1 MSEVLSPFDWTCQ
14 LIVGRLKQFFGE
26 AQQASEADACSSP
39 LQPGADDALLDALKS
54 LDIAVDGETA
64 YLVNACRL
72 ALLEPFD
79 EPLADDLRLL
89 CERQWTRYGKSN
101 RNGASSAQVLASWQ
115 QRLQQLADA
124 SGDRTLLCLL
134 GHSEPAHDA
143 VGATTYV
150 SGKHPAAT
158 APSMVYPIS
167 ADAFVVLAASVGLF
181 CDEPPPFA
189 KNAQG
194 ICDRALYRL
203 DRREYTVRFARPAD
217 IDSLERLEDLCWI
230 PPLRSSRDSLLARI
244 QAFPQGQ
251 FVLEL
256 GGEVKGVIYSQ
267 RIHDEAELSRHD
279 MDNVHRLHDPAG
291 SVVQLL
297 AVNIDPDS
305 QNLACGDQLLEF
317 MLQRSSLQQGVKKIV
332 AVTLCKNFSA
342 EQGLSF
348 GEYVAGPGK
357 DRDRVLHFHH
367 AHGAGITAVLPGYRP
382 RDLAN
387 QGNGVLVE
395 YDLAQRRQCRLSRK
409 ALTPVTVE
417 VSAKVDTIEARR
429 FILETISALIG
440 EAHAIDSEQPLME
453 SGLDSAG
460 LLALKPKLEAHFGK
474 RLKPSFFFTFNTPQ
488 KIVDFFCDEAE
499 VSPQGEPGSTHN
511 RKDAPIADDTAE
523 TGDGTGD
530 KTFPHDESD
539 VAIIGLACRFPHG
552 IDDLDG
558 LWEVLDSQR
567 DMIAEYPATRGP
579 WPHGGGIE
587 RGGFLIDGECFD
599 ASFFRMS
606 PSEAEVTDPQQRLLS
621 EVSWA
626 CFEDACV
633 VPAALRGTDT
643 GVFVGASNSD
653 YAHLL
658 QEIGAEVEAH
668 SAVGNSLAVLANRLS
683 YFYDFHGPSLLI
695 DTACSSSIVAL
706 HSAVQSLRAGDC
718 RLALVGGVNFI
729 CNPRISLAYQ
739 KAGMLAPDG
748 KCKVFD
754 DSANGYVRSEG
765 AAMLLLKPLRDA
777 IADGNH
783 IHAIIKGSAV
793 NHGGQAAGLTVPNP
807 QRQATLLVSAWRNAR
822 IDPSRI
828 SYLEAHGTGTSL
840 GDPIEIEGMRAA
852 FGGSL
857 PAATGASCG
866 IGSVKSNIGH
876 LESAAGLAGL
886 LKVVAAMAHRR
897 LPASIHIANINSEI
911 ALQGTAL
918 HIQTTS
924 QEWTATLPRV
934 AGVSSFG
941 SGGANGHVVVQEYV
955 APSPLNVCGENAFPD
970 GNLFV
975 LSAID
980 EAGLRRNV
988 RVVIDW
994 LRSGP
999 STQHFIDALHTW
1011 QCGRTAFK
1019 YRLAVHVR
1027 DFDELALKLH
1037 AWLETGG
1044 REVGFAK
1051 LDASLREDHR
1061 ESSQRNEAQ
1070 WNEALARHDW
1080 AALAQRWL
1088 QGCHGEWRGLY
1099 DALPSAP
1106 KFLKLPGYAF
1116 SKDRHWVPVQRM
1128 LSSPF
1133 LTHSADEIGV
1143 ETKYLQ
1149 PVWERHELP
1158 DAVDDRDLADIETH
1172 VFIWTTH
1179 KLDEPAL
1186 RKAMPAC
1193 RLTVA
1198 YAVGDTPASRYASL
1212 ASRCFGYIGTLLREK
1227 SSAKV
1232 RFQLVT
1238 DDPGD
1243 GDWIFGLRGLLK
1255 TASIEEPRL
1264 DWQIMTLPADASITE
1279 LQTHLA
1285 SNQHA
1290 FESGASIKYTDT
1302 ARLVRRWEQLPKTAI
1317 HGAPASLRSDGAYLI
1332 TGGLGGLGRL
1342 FARQILDAAPD
1353 AHVIV
1358 TGRSAVDDRID
1369 AEVESWD
1376 AGARLEYR
1384 RLLLDKHEDVE
1395 ALIAS
1400 LRSDGVQLRGIL
1412 HCAGQV
1418 ADNFIVNKSADEFA
1432 HVLAP
1437 KIGGTLYLDEATRD
1451 IDLDFFMLFSSVMS
1465 ETGNAGQSDYA
1476 CANGFLDHY
1485 ATYRNAL
1492 VAKGLRRGHSVS
1504 INWPLWRDGGMQVDA
1519 SALALLKETRGM
1531 VPMPTAVGLE
1541 FFKAQDWRNAQQ
1553 VLILH
1558 GDSRQL
1564 YEELLVNTSRH
1575 VSHVGHVDAAELLAA
1590 TRSALAALVA
1600 EQLKLPV
1607 EKLDVEE
1614 ELAHYGIDSIFVNK
1628 INLAL
1633 SRHFSAVSK
1642 TLFFQYRTV
1651 AEIAEHLAA
1660 QYADECRAWTLK
1672 KASAAALTALASTT
1686 AGRIA
1691 RESNARHATA
1701 QVESGDDAIAIIGMS
1716 GVFPQARNLDEYW
1729 RNLAAGRDCVTE
1741 VPLVRWDIDEF
1752 YEPDVQRA
1760 MAQGK
1765 SYCKFG
1771 AFVDEFAQFDP
1782 MFFGISPREAVNI
1795 DPHERL
1801 FLQEAW
1807 RAMEDAGY
1815 SSEAMRQ
1822 RHRRRVGVFVGV
1834 TKTEFELNA
1843 AHDPGAAGQW
1853 YPRTSFSS
1861 VANRLSFFMDLSGPS
1876 MPVDTMCSSSLTA
1889 IHTACEQIRLGSCEA
1904 AFAGGVNL
1912 YLHPS
1917 AYYYLSSLR
1926 MLSSDGRC
1934 RSFGDNGSGFVPG
1947 EGAAVVLLKA
1957 LNRAVADGDHV
1968 HGVIVA
1974 THVNHGGRTHGFMVP
1989 NPRAQAALIRESLDK
2004 AGINARHVSY
2014 IEAHG
2019 TGTALGDPIEVEG
2032 LQQAFAFDTAD
2043 RQFCALGSAKSNIGH
2058 LEAAAGIAGLLKVLL
2073 QMRHQQ
2079 LAPTLHAEK
2088 TNPNIQFASGAF
2100 VLNRE
2105 LRAWDRP
2112 VVDGRTLPRIAGVSS
2127 FGAGGVNAHVLVQEY
2142 ETPHVESADQPSSYE
2157 TLALIPLSAFRPE
2170 QLVSRARQLLEFT
2183 RADGQASDIHR
2194 IAYTLQI
2201 GRDPMS
2207 HRVAFIVDSIDAL
2220 RAELEAFIDGRIG
2233 GVTCVASAADHSG
2246 ARAQQI
2252 QDVDACLAEHGRVD
2266 LRRLATLWASGA
2278 PVEWQRLH
2286 RGKSSPRRLN
2296 LPTYPFAAET
2306 YWRGRLASIGA
2317 TSDSGSS
2324 SIAASRPP
2332 AQNHALPDESDVLHA
2347 IPVWQTLDDKSA
2359 SNHEV
2364 FYTHV
2369 VLLCDVDILAPALA
2383 AALDQGNAVAGD
2395 SRCVGFSASG
2405 SDVAERY
2412 QSIAVQ
2418 CFEALRELARDPSTA
2433 RTLVQCVIPNGHEG
2447 QIYRGLSALL
2457 RTVAMEQSRFV
2468 GQVVGIDAGIGADAL
2483 AARLHGLKHQPSAAL
2498 VQCQR
2503 DHMQALDWQPVKLRS
2518 AAGSV
2523 YKDDG
2528 VYVITGGLGALGR
2541 VFAENIVDQCAH
2553 ATIILT
2559 GRSLLTDAIVQDVNS
2574 LQRAHTHVA
2583 YLQLDLND
2591 IGSVSAAFDD
2601 LVSRYRT
2608 INGIIHCAGMISDNL
2623 LAKKSTQDFRATLLP
2638 KVTGT
2643 RHLDSASRHLD
2654 LDFFVVFSSIASA
2667 MGSIGQSDY
2676 AAANGFMDHF
2686 IQYRRELVR
2695 RGERSGASVSINWP
2709 YWQHGGMRIDA
2720 TTQAV
2725 LAQSIGMQPMA
2736 TAVGLSAFHDCVA
2749 TNRAQMVVAQG
2760 DPAKLLARLRGQSIV
2775 EHAAP
2780 SVAAAHGVLTIDR
2793 IQKELRL
2800 MLATVLHARP
2810 EDIEL
2815 RKPLVELG
2823 LDSVLG
2829 TEFVL
2834 AINHKFATTLSTVG
2848 IYDHPNV
2855 FALAQ
2860 YLEAAQPRAQEST
2873 NAVREQPAR
2882 YAASAAHS
2890 YRDSGNMDAH
2900 RSQGRSEKLAVIGMS
2915 GRYPQAGNLEE
2926 YWQNLATAKN
2936 SIVGIPDSRWD
2947 AAAYF
2952 DADPDAEGKMYSR
2965 SMGILDNADAFDPR
2979 FFRITPQEALYM
2991 DPEQRL
2997 FLQEGYRALE
3007 DAGYVGS
3014 DADGLN
3020 CGVYLGMES
3029 SEYSWQY
3036 ATSPRISE
3044 TITGNHSAI
3053 AASRLS
3059 YFLNLKGPALA
3070 IDTAC
3075 SSSLV
3080 ATHLAC
3086 QALRAGEIELAL
3098 VGGVRLW
3105 LSPVTHIGMCKA
3117 RMLSVSGQ
3125 CRTFDDAAD
3134 GIVMGEGVGAVV
3146 LKRLSDAER
3155 DGDEIHGVILA
3166 SAINQDGRT
3175 NGITAPSIKSQIALE
3190 RQLYRD
3196 HDIHPESISYIEA
3209 HGTGTKLGDPIEL
3222 QALATVFKEQTQREG
3237 FCALG
3242 SVKTNIGHTAAAS
3255 GIASLHKV
3263 LLCLK
3268 HRRLVPTLNVENE
3281 NHHFDFKHS
3290 PFYVNRENKA
3300 WQPALGDKRRACV
3313 SSFGFSG
3320 TNAHLVLEEY
3330 LPPVGIDKAAA
3341 VHGELLIPLSARNAV
3356 QLKQKARDLLAF
3368 IERHAPPVGEP
3379 DSTIANR
3386 LPSLAYMLQVGR
3398 AAMEERAGFVV
3409 RSLDELKAGLRA
3421 LGEDAADTVGVQ
3433 RGRVVEDDE
3442 TLGLWNTDEDLRL
3455 TLDKWLSEQK
3465 LEKLLGLWTKGV
3477 DFEWR
3482 KLYGAALPTRMSLP
3496 TYPFAEERFWIA
3508 RDDQEMPVTQREQT
3522 GNHLHPLVHRNISDL
3537 GRQAYRTRLNA
3548 GAFYL
3553 NDHRVNGARVLPGV
3567 AYLEMARA
3575 ALALALPAVDDRLI
3589 EFRDHAWIQPI
3600 VVDSN
3605 SDIEVTIALFD
3616 NGDDATAEYSIDYE
3630 ITSESDEAST
3640 LHCRGTMHCDT
3651 MRPALEGEA
3660 FESELL
3666 EGELFESVEPY
3677 ESIDIVALDDAL
3689 DGVHYEQHALYERFA
3704 ALGLRYGPS
3713 MQGIVGL
3720 KTDDEEVLALL
3731 QLPDNSDSEA
3741 QAYVLHPAI
3750 MDAAMQCTICLLAGF
3765 GTASATA
3772 AMPFSFDTMRVYAAT
3787 SSDMLAW
3794 VRPAMG
3800 SGASGLRSFDI
3811 DVMDRHGTSC
3821 VQIRGL
3827 VSRAAALSIAPAAG
3841 SRALS
3846 APVSTARKPSKSAG
3860 TATLRSLLPRWNPV
3874 LFGDDTV
3881 RPAPG
3886 EKVLLLSG
3894 GERAFGWLQSALVDL
3909 QHSPIAP
3916 DASIESIKAT
3926 LSALSFDHLVWLAP
3940 DLCDDAPAD
3949 VVASQ
3954 NAGVLTL
3961 FRIIKALTQLD
3972 HFEHEL
3978 KITVATCMTQLVD
3991 DADSV
3996 QPHHAGVPGMIG
4008 SIAKE
4013 VPQWRFRLLDIE
4025 SIDRLTAREVLAL
4038 PWDEQGNGLAYRN
4051 SEWYRQEFAEVTR
4064 LPTSNPGYKHN
4075 GVYVVIGGAGG
4086 LGEVW
4091 TRYMVEHFDANV
4103 IWIGRR
4109 PLDDRI
4115 EAKLDDIAVS
4125 GKRPHYVAAD
4135 ASDESALASAVR
4147 WIGERFAKIDGVVHS
4162 ALVLQDQSVRSMDE
4176 TVFRQSLA
4184 AKVDVSVNLE
4194 RVFRD
4199 HDLDFMLFFSSLSS
4213 FYRGAGQSNY
4223 SAGCTFKDSFAH
4235 SMRATHGYPVKI
4247 VNWGY
4252 WGSVGIVTDEF
4263 YRKRMETLGFGSIE
4277 PEEAMQ
4283 ALQQF
4288 VASDMEQLAFAK
4300 VLADAALDEML
4311 VSEEIRYYADSEKFN
4326 ESSSDVVTAS

>member
-1 MSEVLSPFDWTCQ
+1 MSEALSTFDRTCR
-14 LIVGRLKQFFGE
+14 LIVGRLEQCFGE
-26 AQQASEADACSSP
+26 AQRVSEADACLSP
-39 LQPGADDALLDALKS
+39 LELGADDALRDALAS
-54 LDIAVDGETA
+54 LDIAVDGEMA
-64 YLVNACRL
+64 CLVNACRL
-72 ALLEPFD
+72 ALRASFD
-79 EPLADDLRLL
+79 EPLSDDLGLL
-89 CERQWTRYGKSN
+89 SQHQWARYGKGK
-101 RNGASSAQVLASWQ
+101 RNAAAPVHVLASWQ

-124 SGDRTLLCLL
+124 AGDSTLLCLL
-134 GHSEPAHDA
+134 GHSEPAS
-143 VGATTYV
+143 GAAGASTYIP
-150 SGKHPAAT
+150 GKNPAAT
-158 APSMVYPIS
+158 SLATAYPIS

-181 CDEPPPFA
+181 CDEPPPFE
-189 KNAQG
+189 KNAET
-194 ICDRALYRL
+194 ICDRVLYRL
-203 DRREYTVRFARPAD
+203 GRREYTVRFARPTD
-217 IDSLERLEDLCWI
+217 IDALERLEDLCWI
-230 PPLRSSRDSLLARI
+230 PQLRTSREHLLARI
-244 QAFPQGQ
+244 RAFPQGQ
-251 FVLEL
+251 FALEI

-267 RIHDEAELSRHD
+267 RIHDEADLFRQD
-279 MDNVHRLHDPAG
+279 MDTVHRLHDPAG
-291 SVVQLL
+291 NVVQLL

-317 MLQRSSLQQGVKKIV
+317 MLQRSSLQQGVRKIV

-342 EQGLSF
+342 EQGLKF
-348 GEYVAGPGK
+348 EEYVTGPGK
-357 DRDRVLHFHH
+357 DCDRVLHFHH

-409 ALTPVTVE
+409 ALAPTTAAAV
-417 VSAKVDTIEARR
+417 ADTTDARR
-429 FILETISALIG
+429 FILETISALID
-440 EAHAIDSEQPLME
+440 EAHSIDPERPLME

-460 LLALKPKLEAHFGK
+460 LLALKPRLETHFGK

-488 KIVDFFCDEAE
+488 KIVDFFCAGTQ
-499 VSPQGEPGSTHN
+499 VPAQGGIEPSRN
-511 RKDAPIADDTAE
+511 RKGASIADDTAASKTE
-523 TGDGTGD
+523 DGAG
-530 KTFPHDESD
+530 PYHESD
-539 VAIIGLACRFPHG
+539 IAIVGLACRLPHG

-558 LWEVLDSQR
+558 LWDVLESQR
-567 DMIAEYPATRGP
+567 DVIAGYPATRGP

-633 VPAALRGTDT
+633 VPATLRGTDT

-658 QEIGAEVEAH
+658 QDIGAEVEAH

-695 DTACSSSIVAL
+695 DTACSSSMVAL

-718 RLALVGGVNFI
+718 RIALVGGVNFI

-748 KCKVFD
+748 RCKVFD
-754 DSANGYVRSEG
+754 DSADGYVRSEG
-765 AAMLLLKPLRDA
+765 AVMLLLKPLRDA
-777 IADGNH
+777 IADGH
-783 IHAIIKGSAV
+783 RIHAVIKGSAV

-807 QRQATLLVSAWRNAR
+807 QRQATLLASAWRNAR
-822 IDPSRI
+822 VDPSRI

-840 GDPIEIEGMRAA
+840 GDPIEIEGMRMA
-852 FGGSL
+852 FG
-857 PAATGASCG
+857 AALSATAGTGCG
-866 IGSVKSNIGH
+866 VGSVKSNIGH

-886 LKVVAAMAHRR
+886 LKVVAAMARRR
-897 LPASIHIANINSEI
+897 LPASIHISRINSEI
-911 ALQGTAL
+911 ALQGTSL
-918 HIQTTS
+918 HIQTTP
-924 QEWTATLPRV
+924 QEWHATQPRI

-941 SGGANGHVVVQEYV
+941 SGGANGHVVLQEYV
-955 APSPLNVCGENAFPD
+955 APAALDGSGGTVDSAFPD

-980 EAGLRRNV
+980 EAALRRNA
-988 RVVIDW
+988 RAVIDW
-994 LRSGP
+994 LRSRD
-999 STQHFIDALHTW
+999 SSQHFIDALHTW

-1037 AWLETGG
+1037 AWLESDG

-1051 LDASLREDHR
+1051 IDASAREDHR
-1061 ESSQRNEAQ
+1061 ESSQ
-1070 WNEALARHDW
+1070 WSEALARRDW
-1080 AALAQRWL
+1080 KALAQHWL

-1099 DALPSAP
+1099 DALASAP

-1128 LSSPF
+1128 LSSQF
-1133 LTHSADEIGV
+1133 LTHSADDIGV
-1143 ETKYLQ
+1143 ETQYLQ
-1149 PVWERHELP
+1149 PVWERHDLP
-1158 DAVDDRDLADIETH
+1158 DAVDGQAIDGIETH
-1172 VFIWTTH
+1172 VFVWTTH

-1186 RKAMPAC
+1186 RAALPGC
-1193 RLTVA
+1193 RLTLVN
-1198 YAVGDTPASRYASL
+1198 AVGDTSASRYASL

-1227 SSAKV
+1227 SSTKI

-1238 DDPGD
+1238 EDRGD

-1264 DWQIMTLPADASITE
+1264 DWQIITLPAEVSIAG
-1279 LQTHLA
+1279 LQAHLA

-1302 ARLVRRWEQLPKTAI
+1302 TRLVRRWEQLPKSSA
-1317 HGAPASLRSDGAYLI
+1317 HGAPVSLRSDGAYLI

-1342 FARQILDAAPD
+1342 FAKQILDSAPD

-1358 TGRSAVDDRID
+1358 TGRSAVDDRIEV
-1369 AEVESWD
+1369 EVESWD
-1376 AGARLEYR
+1376 AGSRLEYR
-1384 RLLLDKHEDVE
+1384 RLLLDKRDDVE

-1400 LRSDGVQLRGIL
+1400 LRSDGLQLRGVL

-1465 ETGNAGQSDYA
+1465 ETGNAGQADYA

-1485 ATYRNAL
+1485 AAYRNAL

-1504 INWPLWRDGGMQVDA
+1504 INWPLWRNGGMQVDA

-1531 VPMPTAVGLE
+1531 VPMPTTVGLE

-1564 YEELLVNTSRH
+1564 HEELLVNTSRH
-1575 VSHVGHVDAAELLAA
+1575 ASHAGHVVDAAELLA
-1590 TRSALAALVA
+1590 TTTSALAALVA

-1607 EKLDVEE
+1607 EKLDIEE

-1651 AEIAEHLAA
+1651 AEIAGHLAL
-1660 QYADECRAWTLK
+1660 QYAEECRAWTLK
-1672 KASAAALTALASTT
+1672 KASAAALSALANTT
-1686 AGRIA
+1686 VGGIT
-1691 RESNARHATA
+1691 RESHARHPAA

-1716 GVFPQARNLDEYW
+1716 GVFPQAPDLDAYW
-1729 RNLAAGRDCVTE
+1729 RNLAAGKDCVTE
-1741 VPLVRWDIDEF
+1741 VPLARWDIDEF

-1815 SSEAMRQ
+1815 SSDAMRQ

-1834 TKTEFELNA
+1834 TKTEFELNG
-1843 AHDPGAAGQW
+1843 AHSPGAAGQW

-1861 VANRLSFFMDLSGPS
+1861 IANRLSFFMDLSGPS
-1876 MPVDTMCSSSLTA
+1876 MPIDTMCSSSLTA

-1904 AFAGGVNL
+1904 AFAGAVNL

-1934 RSFGDNGSGFVPG
+1934 RSFGENGSGFVPG
-1947 EGAAVVLLKA
+1947 EGAAVVLLKS

-1968 HGVIVA
+1968 HGVILA

-2004 AGINARHVSY
+2004 AGVNARHVSY

-2088 TNPNIQFASGAF
+2088 TNPNIQFASGSF

-2105 LRAWDRP
+2105 LRAWDKP

-2142 ETPHVESADQPSSYE
+2142 ETSHPVSAEQPSSYE
-2157 TLALIPLSAFRPE
+2157 TQALIPLSAFRPE
-2170 QLVSRARQLLEFT
+2170 QLVARARQLLEFT
-2183 RADGQASDIHR
+2183 GADAEQFDIHR
-2194 IAYTLQI
+2194 IAHTLQA
-2201 GRDPMS
+2201 GRDPMA
-2207 HRVAFIVDSIDAL
+2207 HRVAFIVDSVDAL
-2220 RAELEAFIDGRIG
+2220 RSELEAFVNGRIG
-2233 GVTCVASAADHSG
+2233 GATCVAGAADHG
-2246 ARAQQI
+2246 GTRAQLI
-2252 QDVDACLAEHGRVD
+2252 QDVDACLAEHGRID

-2278 PVEWQRLH
+2278 TVEWQRLH
-2286 RGKSSPRRLN
+2286 RGKSTPRRLN
-2296 LPTYPFAAET
+2296 MPTYPFAADT
-2306 YWRGRLASIGA
+2306 YWRGRLASIGGA
-2317 TSDSGSS
+2317 SDGSVS
-2324 SIAASRPP
+2324 SIAAVSRPSVRS
-2332 AQNHALPDESDVLHA
+2332 HAPPDGNDVLHA
-2347 IPVWQTLDDKSA
+2347 IPVWQTLDEKPA
-2359 SNHEV
+2359 SDIEV
-2364 FYTHV
+2364 FSTHV
-2369 VLLCDVDILAPALA
+2369 VLLCDIEIQASMLA
-2383 AALDQGNAVAGD
+2383 AALDHGNAVAGD
-2395 SRCVGFSASG
+2395 SRCVAFTATGN
-2405 SDVAERY
+2405 DPAERY
-2412 QSIAVQ
+2412 QSIALQ
-2418 CFEALRELARDPSTA
+2418 CFEALRDLARDPSTG
-2433 RTLVQCVIPNGHEG
+2433 RTLIQCVIPNGHES
-2447 QIYRGLSALL
+2447 QTYRGLSALL

-2468 GQVVGIDAGIGADAL
+2468 GQVVGIDADFDADAL
-2483 AARLHGLKHQPSAAL
+2483 AARLHGLKHQPSATL

-2518 AAGSV
+2518 AVGSV

-2541 VFAENIVDQCAH
+2541 VFAANIVDHCAH
-2553 ATIILT
+2553 ATIVLT
-2559 GRSLLTDAIVQDVNS
+2559 GRSPPTDAIVQDVNS
-2574 LQRAHTHVA
+2574 LQRAHTQVV
-2583 YLQLDLND
+2583 YMQLDLHD
-2591 IGSVSAAFDD
+2591 SGSVESAFND

-2643 RHLDSASRHLD
+2643 AHLDNASRNLD

-2667 MGSIGQSDY
+2667 MGSVGQSDY

-2686 IQYRRELVR
+2686 IQYRRERVR

-2709 YWQHGGMRIDA
+2709 YWQDGGMRIDA

-2725 LAQSIGMQPMA
+2725 LAQSIGMQAME
-2736 TAVGLSAFHDCVA
+2736 TGVGLSAFHDCVA
-2749 TNRAQMVVAQG
+2749 MNRAQMVVAQG
-2760 DPAKLLARLRGQSIV
+2760 DPAKLLARLRGHDVV

-2780 SVAAAHGVLTIDR
+2780 PVAAAHGTLTFDR

-2800 MLATVLHARP
+2800 MLAAVLHARP

-2834 AINHKFATTLSTVG
+2834 AINQKFATALSSVG

-2860 YLEAAQPRAQEST
+2860 YLEAAQPRLQEHAH
-2873 NAVREQPAR
+2873 AVREPHAQ
-2882 YAASAAHS
+2882 YAAQAALSH
-2890 YRDSGNMDAH
+2890 RDSGRIDAYT
-2900 RSQGRSEKLAVIGMS
+2900 SQGGSEKLAVIGMS

-2926 YWQNLATAKN
+2926 YWQNLATATN

-2947 AAAYF
+2947 ADAYY

-2979 FFRITPQEALYM
+2979 FFRIAPQEALYM

-3053 AASRLS
+3053 AASRMS

-3086 QALRAGEIELAL
+3086 QALRSGEIDLAL

-3117 RMLSVSGQ
+3117 RMLSASGQ

-3146 LKRLSDAER
+3146 LKRLGDAER
-3155 DGDEIHGVILA
+3155 DGDEIHGVVLA

-3190 RQLYRD
+3190 SQLYRD

-3222 QALATVFKEQTQREG
+3222 EALATVFRAQTQREG

-3281 NHHFDFKHS
+3281 NRHFDFKHS

-3300 WQPALGDKRRACV
+3300 WQPVLGDKRRACV

-3330 LPPVGIDKAAA
+3330 LPPIRMDKAATA
-3341 VHGELLIPLSARNAV
+3341 HDELLIALSARNPA

-3379 DSTIANR
+3379 EATIANR

-3409 RSLDELKAGLRA
+3409 RSLDELKAGLRT
-3421 LGEDAADTVGVQ
+3421 LGEDAMDTVGVQ

-3455 TLDKWLSEQK
+3455 TLDKWLSGRK
-3465 LEKLLGLWTKGV
+3465 LDKLLGLWAKGV

-3482 KLYGAALPTRMSLP
+3482 KLYRASLPMRMSLP

-3508 RDDQEMPVTQREQT
+3508 RGDQAMPAAEREQPVSR
-3522 GNHLHPLVHRNISDL
+3522 LHPLVHRNISDL

-3553 NDHRVNGARVLPGV
+3553 DDHRVNGARVLPGV

-3575 ALALALPAVDDRLI
+3575 ALALALPAADDRFV
-3589 EFRDHAWIQPI
+3589 EFRNHAWIQPI
-3600 VVDSN
+3600 VVD
-3605 SDIEVTIALFD
+3605 DDVEVTVTLFD
-3616 NGDDATAEYSIDYE
+3616 NSDDPTAEYAIDYE
-3630 ITSESDEAST
+3630 ITSETDATST
-3640 LHCRGTMHCDT
+3640 LHCRGSLHCSAA
-3651 MRPALEGEA
+3651 MPALEGEA
-3660 FESELL
+3660 FESEA
-3666 EGELFESVEPY
+3666 FASESL
-3677 ESIDIVALDDAL
+3677 ESIDVVALDDAL
-3689 DGVHYEQHALYERFA
+3689 DGMHYEQQALYARFA

-3720 KTDDEEVLALL
+3720 KTDDDEVLALL
-3731 QLPDNSDSEA
+3731 QLPNSTDPQA

-3765 GTASATA
+3765 GSASAAA

-3787 SSDMLAW
+3787 SADMLAW

-3800 SGASGLRSFDI
+3800 SGVSGLRSFDI
-3811 DVMDRHGTSC
+3811 DVMDRYGTSC

-3827 VSRAAALSIAPAAG
+3827 VSRPVAAVSIVSAASQGGGRSLPA
-3841 SRALS
+3841 SIS
-3846 APVSTARKPSKSAG
+3846 AMQKSSGNAG
-3860 TATLRSLLPRWNPV
+3860 TATLRALLPRWNPV

-3894 GERAFGWLQSALVDL
+3894 GERAFGWLRSALVDL
-3909 QHSPIAP
+3909 QHSPIAS

-3926 LSALSFDHLVWLAP
+3926 LAALSFDHLVWLAP
-3940 DLCDDAPAD
+3940 DLCDDAAVP
-3949 VVASQ
+3949 VVESQ
-3954 NAGVLTL
+3954 HAGVLTL

-3978 KITVATCMTQLVD
+3978 KITVVTCMTQRVD
-3991 DADSV
+3991 DADPV
-3996 QPHHAGVPGMIG
+3996 LPHHAGVHGMIG

-4013 VPQWRFRLLDIE
+4013 VPLWRFRLLDIE
-4025 SIDRLTAREVLAL
+4025 SIDRLSAREILAL
-4038 PWDEQGNGLAYRN
+4038 PWDEQGRGLACRN
-4051 SEWYRQEFAEVTR
+4051 NEWHRQEFAEVTR
-4064 LPTSNPGYKHN
+4064 IPASNPGYKHN

-4091 TRYMVEHFDANV
+4091 TRHMVQHFDANV

-4109 PLDDRI
+4109 PLDEHI
-4115 EAKLDDIAVS
+4115 EAKLDDIMAM
-4125 GKRPHYVAAD
+4125 GKRPHYFAAD
-4135 ASDESALASAVR
+4135 ASDESALASVVR
-4147 WIGERFAKIDGVVHS
+4147 WIGERFPKIDGVVHS

-4194 RVFRD
+4194 RVFRG

-4235 SMRATHGYPVKI
+4235 SMRAAHGYPVKI

-4263 YRKRMETLGFGSIE
+4263 YKKRMEALGFGSIE

-4288 VASDMEQLAFAK
+4288 VASEMDQLAFAK

-4326 ESSSDVVTAS
+4326 ETSSDVVTAS

>member
-1 MSEVLSPFDWTCQ
+1 MESVLGDRMSEVSSPFDSVCR
-14 LIVGRLKQFFGE
+14 LIVGRLEQYFGK
-26 AQQASEADACSSP
+26 AQDALETDAC
-39 LQPGADDALLDALKS
+39 LHTLDLGDDDAFRNALTS
-54 LDIAVDGETA
+54 LEIAIDGETA
-64 YLVNACRL
+64 SLVNACRL
-72 ALLEPFD
+72 ALRAPFD
-79 EPLADDLRLL
+79 ESSSDDLRLL
-89 CERQWTRYGKSN
+89 SERQWIRYGKGKHSS
-101 RNGASSAQVLASWQ
+101 ASSMQVLASWQ
-115 QRLQQLADA
+115 QRLRQLADDA
-124 SGDRTLLCLL
+124 GDTSLLCLL
-134 GHSEPAHDA
+134 RHSEPVRGAA
-143 VGATTYV
+143 KAATTHV
-150 SGKHPAAT
+150 SGKSQAADALST
-158 APSMVYPIS
+158 TYPIS

-181 CDEPPPFA
+181 CGEPPVFG
-189 KNAQG
+189 KNAKG
-194 ICDRALYRL
+194 ICDRALYIL
-203 DRREYTVRFARPAD
+203 GRREYTVRFARASD
-217 IDSLERLEDLCWI
+217 IDSLERLEELCWI
-230 PPLRSSRDSLLARI
+230 PQLRASRESLLTRI
-244 QAFPQGQ
+244 QEFPEGQ
-251 FVLEL
+251 FVLDL

-267 RIHDEAELSRHD
+267 RIHDEADLGRCD

-291 SVVQLL
+291 GVVQLL

-342 EQGLSF
+342 EQALSF
-348 GEYVAGPGK
+348 AEYVAGPGK

-367 AHGAGITAVLPGYRP
+367 AHGAAITKVLAGYRP
-382 RDLAN
+382 RDVAN

-395 YDLAQRRQCRLSRK
+395 YDLALRRQSLLERK
-409 ALTPVTVE
+409 APAPTAE
-417 VSAKVDTIEARR
+417 AIRADAADARR
-429 FILETISALIG
+429 FILETIAGLIDD
-440 EAHAIDSEQPLME
+440 ADSIDPERPLME

-460 LLALKPKLEAHFGK
+460 LLALKPRLEARFGK

-488 KIVDFFCDEAE
+488 KIVDFFRAGA
-499 VSPQGEPGSTHN
+499 PLPAQGEAGASQSS
-511 RKDAPIADDTAE
+511 KADQMLADAAVDSMAADSAATTKAE
-523 TGDGTGD
+523 EGAPPYD
-530 KTFPHDESD
+530 PSD
-539 VAIIGLACRFPHG
+539 VAIIGLACRLPNG
-552 IDDLDG
+552 IDDLDT
-558 LWEVLDSQR
+558 LWDVLDSQR
-567 DMIAEYPATRGP
+567 DVIAEYPTARGP
-579 WPHGGGIE
+579 WPRGGGIE
-587 RGGFLIDGECFD
+587 RGGFLVDGECFD
-599 ASFFRMS
+599 AAFFRMS

-626 CFEDACV
+626 CFEDACI

-658 QEIGAEVEAH
+658 QDVGAEVEAH

-748 KCKVFD
+748 KCKVFA
-754 DSANGYVRSEG
+754 DSADGYVRSEG
-765 AAMLLLKPLRDA
+765 AVMLLLKPMREAL
-777 IADGNH
+777 ADGNR
-783 IHAIIKGSAV
+783 IHAVIKGSAV

-807 QRQATLLVSAWRNAR
+807 QRQAMLLTSAWRNAR

-840 GDPIEIEGMRAA
+840 GDPIEIEGMRMA
-852 FGGSL
+852 FG
-857 PAATGASCG
+857 AALSATKGAGCG

-886 LKVVAAMAHRR
+886 LKVVAAMARRR
-897 LPASIHIANINSEI
+897 LPASIHIVGINPEI
-911 ALQGTAL
+911 ALQDTSL
-918 HIQTTS
+918 RIQTTP
-924 QEWTATLPRV
+924 QAWTAAQPRI

-955 APSPLNVCGENAFPD
+955 AAERPDRSGAAAGDAFPD

-988 RVVIDW
+988 RAVVEW
-994 LRSGP
+994 LRTGP
-999 STQHFIDALHTW
+999 SPQLFIDALHTW

-1027 DFDELALKLH
+1027 DFDELGLKLR
-1037 AWLETGG
+1037 AWLESAGQD
-1044 REVGFAK
+1044 VDFAK
-1051 LDASLREDHR
+1051 IDASAGDDHD
-1061 ESSQRNEAQ
+1061 ESSQ
-1070 WNEALARHDW
+1070 WCEALARRDW
-1080 AALAQRWL
+1080 KALAQQWL
-1088 QGCHGEWRGLY
+1088 QGRHDAWSGLY
-1099 DALPSAP
+1099 DASSPAP
-1106 KFLKLPGYAF
+1106 EFLRLPGYAF
-1116 SKDRHWVPVQRM
+1116 SRDRHWVSVQRM
-1128 LSSPF
+1128 HALPF
-1133 LTHSADEIGV
+1133 STGASDDFGV
-1143 ETKYLQ
+1143 ETQYLQ
-1149 PVWERHELP
+1149 PVWERHELSDP
-1158 DAVDDRDLADIETH
+1158 VDGRDASGSEAH
-1172 VFIWTTH
+1172 VLIWATH
-1179 KLDEPAL
+1179 KYDEAAL
-1186 RKAMPAC
+1186 RAAMPDC
-1193 RLTVA
+1193 RITFVQA
-1198 YAVGDTPASRYASL
+1198 IGDTPASRYAAL
-1212 ASRCFGYIGTLLREK
+1212 ASRCFGYVGTLLRQK
-1227 SSAKV
+1227 SQAKI

-1238 DDPGD
+1238 EDRGD

-1264 DWQIMTLPADASITE
+1264 DWQIIMLPEKTSITE
-1279 LQTHLA
+1279 LQAHLA
-1285 SNQHA
+1285 SNRHA

-1302 ARLVRRWEQLPKTAI
+1302 ARLVRRWEPLPKTGV
-1317 HGAPASLRSDGAYLI
+1317 HDAPVRLRPDGAYLI

-1342 FARQILDAAPD
+1342 FAKQILDSAPD

-1358 TGRSAVDDRID
+1358 TGRSAADERIAAD
-1369 AEVESWD
+1369 VESWH
-1376 AGARLEYR
+1376 AGSRLEYR
-1384 RLLLDKHEDVE
+1384 RLLLDKREDVE
-1395 ALIAS
+1395 ALIAG
-1400 LRSDGVQLRGIL
+1400 LRDDGVQLRGIL

-1418 ADNFIVNKSADEFA
+1418 ADNFVVNKSADEFA

-1437 KIGGTLYLDEATRD
+1437 KLGGTLSLDEATRD
-1451 IDLDFFMLFSSVMS
+1451 FDLDFFMLFSSVMS

-1485 ATYRNAL
+1485 AAYRNAL
-1492 VAKGLRRGHSVS
+1492 VAKGLRSGHTVS

-1531 VPMPTAVGLE
+1531 VPMPTAVGLD

-1564 YEELLVNTSRH
+1564 YAELLVNTSRH
-1575 VSHVGHVDAAELLAA
+1575 VAHAGHVDAAELLAA

-1607 EKLDVEE
+1607 GKLDIEE

-1633 SRHFSAVSK
+1633 SKHFSAVSK

-1651 AEIAEHLAA
+1651 AEIAGQLAT
-1660 QYADECRAWTLK
+1660 QYAEECRAWTLK
-1672 KASAAALTALASTT
+1672 KASAAALSALANTT
-1686 AGRIA
+1686 AGGIA
-1691 RESNARHATA
+1691 REPHARHAT
-1701 QVESGDDAIAIIGMS
+1701 QVESGDGAIAIIGMS

-1729 RNLAAGRDCVTE
+1729 RNLAAGKDCVTE
-1741 VPLVRWDIDEF
+1741 VPLVRWDVEEF

-1760 MAQGK
+1760 MAQGR
-1765 SYCKFG
+1765 SYCRFG

-1782 MFFGISPREAVNI
+1782 MFFGISPREAINI

-1834 TKTEFELNA
+1834 TKTEFELNG

-1861 VANRLSFFMDLSGPS
+1861 IANRLSFFMDLSGPS

-1889 IHTACEQIRLGSCEA
+1889 IHSACEQIRLGSCEA
-1904 AFAGGVNL
+1904 AFAGAVNL

-1934 RSFGDNGSGFVPG
+1934 RSFGENGSGFVPG

-1968 HGVIVA
+1968 HGVILA

-2004 AGINARHVSY
+2004 AGVNARHISY

-2088 TNPNIQFASGAF
+2088 TNPNIHFESGSF

-2112 VVDGRTLPRIAGVSS
+2112 VVDGRILPRIAGVSS
-2127 FGAGGVNAHVLVQEY
+2127 FGAGGVNAHVLLQEY
-2142 ETPHVESADQPSSYE
+2142 EAPHAVSADPASYG
-2157 TLALIPLSAFRPE
+2157 THALIPLSAFRPE
-2170 QLVSRARQLLEFT
+2170 QLIDRAQQLLAFANAEAERF
-2183 RADGQASDIHR
+2183 DLHR
-2194 IAYTLQI
+2194 VAYTLQL
-2201 GRDPMS
+2201 GRDPMA
-2207 HRVAFIVDSIDAL
+2207 HRVAFVVDSIESL
-2220 RAELEAFIDGRIG
+2220 RAELETFVRGRIG
-2233 GVTCVASAADHSG
+2233 GATCVAGGVDHSSM
-2246 ARAQQI
+2246 RAQQI
-2252 QDVDACLAEHGRVD
+2252 QDVDDCLAEHGRID
-2266 LRRLATLWASGA
+2266 LRRLATLWVSGA
-2278 PVEWQRLH
+2278 PVEWQRLY
-2286 RGKSSPRRLN
+2286 RGKSSPKRLN

-2306 YWRGRLASIGA
+2306 YWRGRLASA
-2317 TSDSGSS
+2317 ARTNDSGAS
-2324 SIAASRPP
+2324 SIATVTRPP
-2332 AQNHALPDESDVLHA
+2332 VSRALPDDNEVLHA
-2347 IPVWQTLDDKSA
+2347 IPIWQTLDDPPVPA
-2359 SNHEV
+2359 VEV
-2364 FYTHV
+2364 YSTHV
-2369 VLLCDVDILAPALA
+2369 VLLCDVDIQVPALVS
-2383 AALDQGNAVAGD
+2383 ALDRGNAVAGD
-2395 SRCVGFSASG
+2395 SRCVGFSATG
-2405 SDVAERY
+2405 SDPAERFE
-2412 QSIAVQ
+2412 SIALQ
-2418 CFEALRELARDPSTA
+2418 CFEALRDLARDPSTG
-2433 RTLVQCVIPNGHEG
+2433 RTLVQCVIPNDQNG
-2447 QIYRGLSALL
+2447 QIHRGLSALL

-2468 GQVVGIDAGIGADAL
+2468 GQVVGIDADLDADAL
-2483 AARLHGLKHQPSAAL
+2483 AARLHTLKDRPTATL
-2498 VQCQR
+2498 VQCGPDR
-2503 DHMQALDWQPVKLRS
+2503 MQSLDWQPVKPRN
-2518 AAGSV
+2518 AVGSV

-2541 VFAENIVDQCAH
+2541 LFAENIVEQCSH
-2553 ATIILT
+2553 ATVVLT
-2559 GRSLLTDAIVQDVNS
+2559 GRSPPTDAIVQDVNS
-2574 LQRAHTHVA
+2574 LQRAHTHVV
-2583 YLQLDLND
+2583 YMQLDLHD
-2591 IGSVSAAFDD
+2591 FDSVSTAFDD
-2601 LVSRYRT
+2601 LASRYRKV
-2608 INGIIHCAGMISDNL
+2608 NGIIHCAGMIADNL
-2623 LAKKSTQDFRATLLP
+2623 IAKKSTQDFRATLLP

-2643 RHLDSASRHLD
+2643 RHLDRASRHLD

-2686 IQYRRELVR
+2686 IQYRRERVR

-2709 YWQHGGMRIDA
+2709 YWQDGGMRIGA

-2725 LAQSIGMQPMA
+2725 LAQSIGMLPMA
-2736 TAVGLSAFHDCVA
+2736 TGVGLAAFHDAVA
-2749 TNRAQMVVAQG
+2749 MNRAQMVVAQG
-2760 DPAKLLARLRGQSIV
+2760 DPAKLLARLRGQSVV
-2775 EHAAP
+2775 EHATP
-2780 SVAAAHGVLTIDR
+2780 TVAAAQGALTLDR

-2800 MLATVLHARP
+2800 MLAAVLHARP

-2834 AINHKFATTLSTVG
+2834 AINQKFATTLSSVG

-2860 YLEAAQPRAQEST
+2860 YLEAAQPKALENA

-2882 YAASAAHS
+2882 YATPVAHS
-2890 YRDSGNMDAH
+2890 YRDAGNSTVQ
-2900 RSQGRSEKLAVIGMS
+2900 RSQDGFEKLAVIGMS
-2915 GRYPQAGNLEE
+2915 GRYPQADNLEE

-2947 AAAYF
+2947 ADAYF
-2952 DADPDAEGKMYSR
+2952 DADPDAEGKMYCR

-2979 FFRITPQEALYM
+2979 FFRIAPQEALYM

-3014 DADGLN
+3014 DADGLD

-3086 QALRAGEIELAL
+3086 QALRGGEIDLAL

-3117 RMLSVSGQ
+3117 RMLSASGQ

-3175 NGITAPSIKSQIALE
+3175 NGITAPSVKSQIALE
-3190 RQLYRD
+3190 SQLYRD
-3196 HDIHPESISYIEA
+3196 YDIHPESISYIEA

-3222 QALATVFKEQTQREG
+3222 EALATVFKAQTRHEG

-3281 NHHFDFKHS
+3281 NRHFDFKHS

-3300 WQPALGDKRRACV
+3300 WQPVLGDKRRACV

-3320 TNAHLVLEEY
+3320 TNAHLVIEEY
-3330 LPPVGIDKAAA
+3330 LPAVRTDKAAA
-3341 VHGELLIPLSARNAV
+3341 AHGELLIALSARNAA
-3356 QLKQKARDLLAF
+3356 QLKQKARELLAF
-3368 IERHAPPVGEP
+3368 VERYAPPVGEP
-3379 DSTIANR
+3379 DATIVSR

-3398 AAMEERAGFVV
+3398 AAMEERAAFVV
-3409 RSLDELKAGLRA
+3409 RSVDELKAGLRV
-3421 LGEDAADTVGVQ
+3421 LGEDAMDTVGVQ

-3442 TLGLWNTDEDLRL
+3442 TLGLWNTDEDLRQ
-3455 TLDKWLSEQK
+3455 TLDKWLCGQK
-3465 LEKLLGLWTKGV
+3465 LEKLLGLWIKGV

-3482 KLYGAALPTRMSLP
+3482 KLYPDSLPVRMSLP
-3496 TYPFAEERFWIA
+3496 TYPFAEERYWIA
-3508 RDDQEMPVTQREQT
+3508 RNEQDVSVAER
-3522 GNHLHPLVHRNISDL
+3522 GQAVDRLHPLVHRNISDL
-3537 GRQAYRTRLNA
+3537 GRQAYSTRLNA
-3548 GAFYL
+3548 AAFYL
-3553 NDHRVNGARVLPGV
+3553 DDHRVNGARVLPGV

-3575 ALALALPAVDDRLI
+3575 ALAFALPAADERFI

-3600 VVDSN
+3600 VVEGDG
-3605 SDIEVTIALFD
+3605 DVEVTIALFD
-3616 NGDDATAEYSIDYE
+3616 NGEDAAAACSIDYE
-3630 ITSESDEAST
+3630 ITSGQGTAST
-3640 LHCRGTMHCDT
+3640 LHCRGSMHCSTT
-3651 MRPALEGEA
+3651 MPALEG
-3660 FESELL
+3660 
-3666 EGELFESVEPY
+3666 V
-3677 ESIDIVALDDAL
+3677 DVAVLDDAL
-3689 DGVHYEQHALYERFA
+3689 DGEHYEQHALYERFA

-3731 QLPDNSDSEA
+3731 QLPGSADPQA
-3741 QAYVLHPAI
+3741 QDYVLHPTM

-3765 GTASATA
+3765 GTASAAA
-3772 AMPFSFDTMRVYAAT
+3772 AMPFSFDTMRVYAGT
-3787 SSDMLAW
+3787 SPDMLAW
-3794 VRPAMG
+3794 VRPSMG
-3800 SGASGLRSFDI
+3800 SGHSALRSFDI
-3811 DVMDRHGTSC
+3811 DVMDRDGTSC

-3827 VSRAAALSIAPAAG
+3827 VARAVTAVQTASQSGGRALQASTPAAKN
-3841 SRALS
+3841 
-3846 APVSTARKPSKSAG
+3846 APKTAG
-3860 TATLRSLLPRWNPV
+3860 TATLRALLPRWNPV

-3881 RPAPG
+3881 KPAPG

-3894 GERAFGWLQSALVDL
+3894 GERVFGWLQSALVDL
-3909 QHSPIAP
+3909 QHAPIAS
-3916 DASIESIKAT
+3916 DASIERIKAT
-3926 LSALSFDHLVWLAP
+3926 LSTLSFDHLVWLAP
-3940 DLCDDAPAD
+3940 DLCDGDATP
-3949 VVASQ
+3949 VVESQ

-3961 FRIIKALTQLD
+3961 FRIVKALTQLD
-3972 HFEHEL
+3972 HFEREL
-3978 KITVATCMTQLVD
+3978 KITVATCRTQRVD
-3991 DADSV
+3991 DADPV
-3996 QPHHAGVPGMIG
+3996 LPHHAGVPGMIG

-4013 VPQWRFRLLDIE
+4013 VPLWRFRLLDIE
-4025 SIDRLTAREVLAL
+4025 SIDDLTAREVLAL
-4038 PWDEQGNGLAYRN
+4038 PWDEQGRGLAYRRN
-4051 SEWYRQEFAEVTR
+4051 EWHRQEFAEVTR
-4064 LPTSNPGYKHN
+4064 IPASHPGYKHN

-4091 TRYMVEHFDANV
+4091 TRHMVEHFDANV

-4109 PLDDRI
+4109 PLDERI
-4115 EAKLDDIAVS
+4115 EAKLDGIAAI
-4125 GKRPHYVAAD
+4125 GKRPHYLSAD
-4135 ASDESALASAVR
+4135 ASDASALASAVR

-4176 TVFRQSLA
+4176 AVFRHSLA

-4194 RVFRD
+4194 SVFRD
-4199 HDLDFMLFFSSLSS
+4199 HDLDFMLFFSSLTS

-4223 SAGCTFKDSFAH
+4223 AAGCTFKDSFAH

-4263 YRKRMETLGFGSIE
+4263 YKKRMETLGFGSIE

-4288 VASDMEQLAFAK
+4288 VASEMDQLAFAK

-4311 VSEEIRYYADSEKFN
+4311 VSEEIRYYADFEKLN